1 MAPRKENR
9 SERRRI
15 ATEREKKRIE
25 AFNQQV
31 ERVRELVCPEMSCAT
46 KSKVLRAAVDR
57 LNYLERL
64 AEQLSAAA
72 EAPMMTTTVT
82 VAPNSTV
89 EQVYFENE
97 SSSGASGYNS
107 DECAPVN
114 YAQHAFVDQSAQNS
128 NSSVEFTNDT
138 GYGQGSHAMYN
149 EYYPDVQLQY
159 SIDAD
164 NATSKQDSYDNF
176 FREFLNE

>member
-31 ERVRELVCPEMSCAT
+31 ERIRELVCPEMNCPT

-64 AEQLSAAA
+64 AEQLGAA
-72 EAPMMTTTVT
+72 EAPITTTVT
-82 VAPNSTV
+82 VAPNQTV
-89 EQVYFENE
+89 EQVYYENE
-97 SSSGASGYNS
+97 TSSGYNS
-107 DECAPVN
+107 DGCTPVN
-114 YAQHAFVDQSAQNS
+114 YAQHEFVDQFNQNS

-138 GYGQGSHAMYN
+138 GYEQYGNEAYT
-149 EYYPDVQLQY
+149 EYYPDVQLQCNV
-159 SIDAD
+159 DAD
-164 NATSKQDSYDNF
+164 NAVSKQESYENF